1 MSTTAQAVLD
11 QARIRHPSFAEAEMP
26 EGALLLF
33 LNQRQRSLL
42 VQAGDHLG
50 PLVTTTA
57 AIATTIRGTLV
68 GSSGGVPVY
77 LTTYEDGWPVFL
89 GGTGVP
95 YFDFTGPK
103 IAGDP
108 FGENGGTPGFP
119 LPDNF
124 VSLQAIT
131 VTYSSGLI
139 GPVDVIPER
148 ARHEHA
154 QGRNPAVFISGNRL
168 VPVLPTSA
176 SVSRGEWID
185 VVSLSLTYI
194 ALPALTSLTDLL
206 LVPDAVVEVLIADV
220 AALLAMRAK
229 GLSKGERDMYRED
242 AQVSAAKLAEGRDLV
257 GDVSTSTVQ
266 YSGPG

>member
-1 MSTTAQAVLD
+1 MTTTAQAVLD
-11 QARIRHPSFAEAEMP
+11 QARIRHPTFAEAEMP

-42 VQAGDHLG
+42 VQAGDHVG

-57 AIATTIRGTLV
+57 DIATTISGTLV
-68 GSSGGVPVY
+68 GSESGVPVY
-77 LTTYEDGWPVFL
+77 QTTYEDGWPVL
-89 GGTGVP
+89 LDDSGVP
-95 YFDFTGPK
+95 YFDFTTPK

-108 FGENGGTPGFP
+108 FGENGGTIGFP

-124 VSLQAIT
+124 VSVQA
-131 VTYSSGLI
+131 VTLAYTSGLL
-139 GPVDVIPER
+139 GPVDIIPER

-168 VPVLPTSA
+168 IPVLPTSA
-176 SVSRGEWID
+176 TRGRGEWAD
-185 VVSLSLTYI
+185 VSTITLSYI
-194 ALPALTSLTDLL
+194 ALPSLSSLSDTL
-206 LVPDAVVEVLIADV
+206 LVPDAVVEVLVADT

-229 GLSKGERDMYRED
+229 GLSIGERQAFKAE
-242 AQVSAAKLAEGRDLV
+242 AQEMAARLAEGRDIV
-257 GDVSTSTVQ
+257 GDVSTSQVL